1 MQTVR
6 LSKMA
11 YAKRYDQ
18 IADRLYRIALY
29 LLGDAHQARRVMASL
44 FVEGFLA
51 QQQTR
56 FELAML
62 KTLWRL
68 TKESCPV
75 VGDQYCQN
83 LLNAGRSDM
92 KDSEYVRLLQL
103 LGALPLIERAVLLLV
118 VMQGQPIEN
127 VALVLEL
134 PPDELGS
141 MHISLCARARKT
153 LAA

>member
-44 FVEGFLA
+44 FVEGFIA
-51 QQQTR
+51 QQQTK
-56 FELAML
+56 FELAMFQ
-62 KTLWRL
+62 TLWRL
-68 TKESCPV
+68 TKESCPAE
-75 VGDQYCQN
+75 GDQYCQN
-83 LLNAGRSDM
+83 LLNASRFDM
-92 KDSEYVRLLQL
+92 KDSEYLRLLEL
-103 LGALPLIERAVLLLV
+103 LGDLPLIERAVLLLV
-118 VMQGQPIEN
+118 VMLGQSIEN

-134 PPDELGS
+134 PPEMLDS
-141 MHISLCARARKT
+141 MHVSLCARVRKT
-153 LAA
+153 IAA